1 MKRIFKI
8 RCNRANSGLVKSVVN
23 TYSQMAPVNPLKRGN
38 GYNRGVTVNDANY
51 DYTEIQF
58 KCSRQK
64 LGECRLVLREMC
76 NAGLLSSATE
86 IW

>member
-8 RCNRANSGLVKSVVN
+8 RCNRANSGLMKSVVN
-23 TYSQMAPVNPLKRGN
+23 TYSQMAPVNPLKRNN
-38 GYNRGVTVNDANY
+38 GYNSGVSINETNY
-51 DYTEIQF
+51 DYAEIQF

-76 NAGLLSSATE
+76 DAGLLSNVTE

>member
-1 MKRIFKI
+1 MKRIFRI
-8 RCNRANSGLVKSVVN
+8 RCNRANSKLVESVVN
-23 TYSQMAPVNPLKRGN
+23 TYSQKVLSNLLRKN
-38 GYNRGVTVNDANY
+38 DGYNKEVLINDTNY

-58 KCSRQK
+58 KCSRKK

-76 NAGLLSSATE
+76 DVGLLSRVTE